1 VQVWQNVTVR
11 QSAAA
16 WLAGRTSIALV
27 PGVLHAIYRVRS
39 DVQSI
44 DDRARAIAVEQSV
57 EMPISAIDDP
67 FVLSEIVGR
76 VEAIHEVEPGIF
88 EVRVA
93 LAGQTVGHDPGQ
105 LLNVLF
111 GNTSLHHDVILQD
124 VEFPAELARQFG
136 GPRHGLPVLRRR
148 AAAGERALTCS
159 ALKPQ
164 GLSAAKLAELA
175 SRFARGGIDYI
186 KDDHG
191 LADQGYSPFAER
203 IAAIASAL
211 RRVVREDG
219 RLTLYAP
226 SLSGDLDTLRR
237 QLAASMQVGI
247 ETVLIAPMVVGLA
260 TFHTLVREHPTV
272 AFIAHPSMAGASRIA
287 PALLLGK
294 LFRMLG
300 ADAVIFPNYGGRF
313 GYSLETC
320 RHLAQTARG
329 DWEGLRSSV
338 PVPAGGM
345 TPKRVPEMLD
355 FYGADTMLLIGGGL
369 LVARDRIVEETRAFV
384 TGVRTYPYE

>member
-1 VQVWQNVTVR
+1 L
-11 QSAAA
+11 AAA
-16 WLAGRTSIALV
+16 WLASRSSIAPV
-27 PGVLHAIYRVRS
+27 SGVLHAIYRVRS

-76 VEAIHEVEPGIF
+76 VEAVHEMKPGIF
-88 EVRVA
+88 EVRIA
-93 LAGQTVGHDPGQ
+93 LAAETVGHDPGQ
-105 LLNVLF
+105 LLNMLF

-124 VEFPAELARQFG
+124 VEFPAEVARHFS
-136 GPRHGLPVLRRR
+136 GPRHGLQVLRRR
-148 AAAGERALTCS
+148 AAAGNRALTCS

-219 RLTLYAP
+219 QLTLYAP
-226 SLSGDLDTLRR
+226 SLSGDLDNLRR
-237 QLAASMQVGI
+237 QLAATMQVGI

-272 AFIAHPSMAGASRIA
+272 AFIAHPSMAGASRID

-300 ADAVIFPNYGGRF
+300 ADAVVFPNYGGRF

-320 RHLAQTARG
+320 RHLAQTARRN
-329 DWEGLRSSV
+329 WEGLRSSV

-345 TPKRVPEMLD
+345 TPERVPEMLD

-384 TGVRTYPYE
+384 TSVRTYPYE

>member
-1 VQVWQNVTVR
+1 M
-11 QSAAA
+11 S
-16 WLAGRTSIALV
+16 
-27 PGVLHAIYRVRS
+27 GVLHAIYRVRS

-76 VEAIHEVEPGIF
+76 VEAVHEMKPGIF
-88 EVRVA
+88 EVRIA
-93 LAGQTVGHDPGQ
+93 LAAQTVGHDPGQ
-105 LLNVLF
+105 LLNMLF

-124 VEFPAELARQFG
+124 VEFPAEVARRFS
-136 GPRHGLPVLRRR
+136 GPRHGLQALRRR
-148 AAAGERALTCS
+148 AAAGNRALTCS

-164 GLSAAKLAELA
+164 GLSVAKLAELA

-219 RLTLYAP
+219 QLTLYAP
-226 SLSGDLDTLRR
+226 SLSGDLDNLRR
-237 QLAASMQVGI
+237 QLAATMQVGI

-272 AFIAHPSMAGASRIA
+272 AFIAHPSMAGASRID

-300 ADAVIFPNYGGRF
+300 ADAVVFPNYGGRF

-320 RHLAQTARG
+320 RHLAQTARRN
-329 DWEGLRSSV
+329 WEGLRSSV

-345 TPKRVPEMLD
+345 TPERVPEMLD